1 MLIKVFGAA
10 VQGIDATLITIE
22 VNSSRGCM
30 FYLVGL
36 PDSAVKESHQRIISA
51 LQVNG
56 YRMPTSNIVINMAPA
71 DIRKEGTAYDLPL
84 AIGILAA
91 SEVIQ
96 SDKLERYLLMGE
108 LSLDGSLQPIKGA
121 LPIAIKARELG
132 FEGMIV
138 PCSNAHEAAVVNN
151 LKVYGVENI
160 KDVIEFFN
168 GKQKLS
174 PTQVNTREE
183 FYSQQSSFE
192 LDFAEVKGQENVKR
206 ALEVAAAGSHNILL
220 IGAPGSGKSM
230 LAKRLPSIL
239 PPLSL
244 GESLET
250 TKIHSVAGKLG
261 KGGGLISKRPFR
273 DPHNSISTV
282 AMTGGGSFPQPGEI
296 SLAHNGILYLDEL
309 PEYNRSVL
317 EVLRQPLEDRK
328 ITVSRIRCNV
338 EYPASFMLVAS
349 MNPCPCGYYNHPT
362 KGCVCSPG
370 QVQKYLNRISG
381 PLLDRIDLQIEVTPL
396 PFEKMADT
404 RPGESSATIRERVIH
419 ARQIQETRYADIP
432 GVYCNAQMNSKL
444 LACYARPDDKGLAML
459 KTAMNPTKGCVCSP
473 GQVQKYLNR
482 ISGPLLDRIDLQIEV
497 TPLPFE
503 KMADTRPGESSAT
516 IRERVIHARQIQET
530 RYADIPGVYCNAQM
544 NSKLLACYARPD
556 DKGLAM
562 LKTAMNR
569 LNLSARAYD
578 RILKVSRTIADLEDC
593 ESIQPA
599 HLAEAIGYRNLD
611 REDWA
616 G

>member
-71 DIRKEGTAYDLPL
+71 DIRKEGAAYDLPL

-138 PCSNAHEAAVVNN
+138 PQQNAHEAAVVNN
-151 LKVYGVENI
+151 LKVYGVGNI
-160 KDVIEFFN
+160 KEVIEFFN
-168 GKQKLS
+168 GTQELT
-174 PTQVNTREE
+174 PTLVNTREE
-183 FYSQQSSFE
+183 FYSQQSNFDF
-192 LDFAEVKGQENVKR
+192 DFAEVKGQENVKR
-206 ALEVAAAGSHNILL
+206 ALEVAASGSHNILL
-220 IGAPGSGKSM
+220 IGSPGSGKSM

-261 KGGGLISKRPFR
+261 KDGGLISKRPFR
-273 DPHNSISTV
+273 DPHHTISTV

-296 SLAHNGILYLDEL
+296 LSL
-309 PEYNRSVL
+309 
-317 EVLRQPLEDRK
+317 
-328 ITVSRIRCNV
+328 
-338 EYPASFMLVAS
+338 
-349 MNPCPCGYYNHPT
+349 
-362 KGCVCSPG
+362 
-370 QVQKYLNRISG
+370 
-381 PLLDRIDLQIEVTPL
+381 
-396 PFEKMADT
+396 
-404 RPGESSATIRERVIH
+404 IH
-419 ARQIQETRYADIP
+419 I
-432 GVYCNAQMNSKL
+432 
-444 LACYARPDDKGLAML
+444 
-459 KTAMNPTKGCVCSP
+459 
-473 GQVQKYLNR
+473 
-482 ISGPLLDRIDLQIEV
+482 
-497 TPLPFE
+497 
-503 KMADTRPGESSAT
+503 
-516 IRERVIHARQIQET
+516 
-530 RYADIPGVYCNAQM
+530 
-544 NSKLLACYARPD
+544 
-556 DKGLAM
+556 
-562 LKTAMNR
+562 
-569 LNLSARAYD
+569 
-578 RILKVSRTIADLEDC
+578 
-593 ESIQPA
+593 
-599 HLAEAIGYRNLD
+599 
-611 REDWA
+611 
-616 G
+616 